1 MAEKPLQFLARLM
14 RGRGS
19 AGLALAAVAALVAC
33 GVGGATSARSP
44 GNSDDAGV
52 ISDVMKRVE
61 RDYVVPVDHAKLVDK
76 ALNGM
81 LTGLDPHSSYMDPA
95 EYERLKSDMAGEFAG
110 LGMQITQESGLPQVL
125 TPIDG
130 TPAAKA
136 GIEPGDRITRI
147 DGQPT
152 AGMTLDDVVTR
163 LRGAAGSSVR
173 LTLER
178 ADQPPFDV
186 NLTRAI
192 IQLRSV
198 KSALQSN
205 GVGYVRISSF
215 GDNTQDELKSAIA
228 QLKRQAGGHLAGFI
242 LDLRE
247 DPGGELKASV
257 DVAGDFLDGGP
268 VVTTRARDRNDDH
281 VYSVS
286 GGSDL
291 IKNVPMVVLIDGAS
305 ASASEIVAGA
315 LQDHHRAVLMGTRSF
330 GKGSVQSIVPL
341 ESGGALR
348 LTTALYY
355 TPSGRSIQG
364 TGLEPDVVV
373 SVPKDEAV
381 ANALVLRESDFFG
394 AIQNPGMPGQ
404 EKNSAPAKPAPSAA
418 SPDSEHPIKPALI
431 ATAQDAQLQA
441 AVQYLHGLAE
451 KSP

>member
-1 MAEKPLQFLARLM
+1 
-14 RGRGS
+14 
-19 AGLALAAVAALVAC
+19 
-33 GVGGATSARSP
+33 
-44 GNSDDAGV
+44 
-52 ISDVMKRVE
+52 
-61 RDYVVPVDHAKLVDK
+61 
-76 ALNGM
+76 
-81 LTGLDPHSSYMDPA
+81 
-95 EYERLKSDMAGEFAG
+95 
-110 LGMQITQESGLPQVL
+110 
-125 TPIDG
+125 
-130 TPAAKA
+130 
-136 GIEPGDRITRI
+136 
-147 DGQPT
+147 
-152 AGMTLDDVVTR
+152 

-418 SPDSEHPIKPALI
+418 SSDSEHPIKPALI